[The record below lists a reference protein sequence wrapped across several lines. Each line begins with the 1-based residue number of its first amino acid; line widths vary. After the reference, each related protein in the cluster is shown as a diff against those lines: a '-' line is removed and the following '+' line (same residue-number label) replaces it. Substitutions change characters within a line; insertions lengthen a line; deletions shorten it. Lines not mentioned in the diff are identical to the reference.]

1 MTTQMPCPQYR
12 YENDELMCE
21 KVPLSAL
28 AEKFGTPLYVYSK
41 SAVLDAF
48 NVYQTI
54 LQDTP
59 HLVCYALKANANLAI
74 IELLAQAGAGFD
86 IVSGGELARVLAAG
100 GDPHKVIYSGVGK
113 TAKEIAFA
121 LENEIHCF
129 NVESIPELDR
139 IQEVAAS
146 LNKIAPISVR
156 VNPNVDAKTHPYIST
171 GLKNNKFGV
180 AYEDCVALYQRAQSL
195 PNIKITGIDCHIGSQ
210 ITQASPYLD
219 AADKILD
226 LVEKLHNQGIHLEHI
241 DFGGGIGVRY
251 EDTDT
256 PIDMKHLILS
266 LKEKLHA
273 RGFGHLTMVFEP
285 GRSII
290 ANAGCLLM
298 QTQYIKK
305 TDVKNFLITDA
316 SMAEMARPS
325 LYEAWMP
332 VYETTKHSDR
342 EMQTFEVVGPVCE
355 SSDWLAKDRQLA
367 VEVGDYLAMMV
378 AGAYGMSMA
387 SNYNARP
394 RPAELMIDGE
404 MVHVIRE
411 RETIESLWRN
421 EHLLMKH

>member
-41 SAVLDAF
+41 SAVLGAF

-195 PNIKITGIDCHIGSQ
+195 PNIKVTGIDCHIGSQ

-305 TDVKNFLITDA
+305 TDMKNFLITDA
-316 SMAEMARPS
+316 SMAEMARPA

-404 MVHVIRE
+404 MIHVIRE

>member
-1 MTTQMPCPQYR
+1 MTTQMPSPQYR

-21 KVPLSAL
+21 EVLLSTL
-28 AEKFGTPLYVYSK
+28 AEQFGTPLYVYSK
-41 SAVLDAF
+41 SAILDAF

-54 LQDTP
+54 LQETP

-100 GDPHKVIYSGVGK
+100 GDSHKVIYSGVGK

-146 LNKIAPISVR
+146 MNKIAPISVR
-156 VNPNVDAKTHPYIST
+156 INPNVDAKTHPYIST

-180 AYEDCVALYQRAQSL
+180 AYEDCVALYQKAQSL

-219 AADKILD
+219 ATDKILD
-226 LVEKLHNQGIHLEHI
+226 LVEALHNQGIELEHI

-251 EDTDT
+251 ETTDT

-305 TDVKNFLITDA
+305 TEVKNFLITDA
-316 SMAEMARPS
+316 SMAEMARPA
-325 LYEAWMP
+325 LYDAWMP
-332 VYETTKHSDR
+332 VYETSKRADR
-342 EMQTFEVVGPVCE
+342 ETQTYEVVGPVCE
-355 SSDWLAKDRQLA
+355 SSDWLAKERQLA
-367 VEVGDYLAMMV
+367 VDVGDYLAMMV

-404 MVHVIRE
+404 TVHVIRE
-411 RETIESLWRN
+411 RETVESLWSN
-421 EHLLMKH
+421 EHLLMKR

>member
-21 KVPLSAL
+21 KLPLSAL

-113 TAKEIAFA
+113 TAKEIACA

-180 AYEDCVALYQRAQSL
+180 TYEDCVALYQRAQSL

-285 GRSII
+285 GRSIV

-316 SMAEMARPS
+316 SMAEMARPA

>member
-1 MTTQMPCPQYR
+1 MTHMPCPQYR

-21 KVPLSAL
+21 KVSLSAL
-28 AEKFGTPLYVYSK
+28 AKEFGTPLYVYSK
-41 SAVLDAF
+41 SALLDAF
-48 NVYQTI
+48 NVYRTI

-100 GDPHKVIYSGVGK
+100 GNPHKVIYSGVGK
-113 TAKEIAFA
+113 TVKEIAFA
-121 LENEIHCF
+121 LEQEIHCF

-139 IQEVAAS
+139 IQSVAAS
-146 LNKIAPISVR
+146 MDKVAPISVR
-156 VNPNVDAKTHPYIST
+156 INPNVDAKTHPYIST

-180 AYEDCVALYQRAQSL
+180 AYEDSIELYKKAQAL
-195 PNIKITGIDCHIGSQ
+195 PNIRIVGIDCHIGSQ

-226 LVEKLHNQGIHLEHI
+226 LVEQLRVEGIELQHI

-251 EDTDT
+251 EDHDT
-256 PIDMKHLILS
+256 LIDMQHLILS
-266 LKEKLHA
+266 LKEKLHT
-273 RGFGHLTMVFEP
+273 RGLGHLTMIFEP
-285 GRSII
+285 GRSIV

-298 QTQYIKK
+298 QAQYIKK
-305 TDVKNFLITDA
+305 TEVKNFLITDA
-316 SMAEMARPS
+316 SMAEMARPA

-332 VYETTKHSDR
+332 VYETSMRSDR
-342 EMQTFEVVGPVCE
+342 EPQTYEIVGPVCE

-394 RPAELMIDGE
+394 RPAEIMIDE
-404 MVHVIRE
+404 QATNVIRE
-411 RETIESLWRN
+411 RETIESLWCN
-421 EHLLMKH
+421 ERLLGKR

>member
-21 KVPLSAL
+21 EVLLSPL
-28 AEKFGTPLYVYSK
+28 AEQFGTPLYVYSK
-41 SAVLDAF
+41 SAILDAF

-146 LNKIAPISVR
+146 MNKIAPISVR
-156 VNPNVDAKTHPYIST
+156 INPNVDAKTHPYIST

-180 AYEDCVALYQRAQSL
+180 AYEDCVALYQKAQSL

-219 AADKILD
+219 ATDKILD
-226 LVEKLHNQGIHLEHI
+226 LVEALHNQGIELEHI

-251 EDTDT
+251 ETTDT

-305 TDVKNFLITDA
+305 TEVKNFLITDA
-316 SMAEMARPS
+316 SMAEMARPA
-325 LYEAWMP
+325 LYDAWMP
-332 VYETTKHSDR
+332 VYETSKRADR
-342 EMQTFEVVGPVCE
+342 ETQTYEVVGPVCE
-355 SSDWLAKDRQLA
+355 SSDWLAKERQLA
-367 VEVGDYLAMMV
+367 VDVGDYLAMMV

-404 MVHVIRE
+404 TVHVIRE
-411 RETIESLWRN
+411 RETVESLWSN
-421 EHLLMKH
+421 EHLLMKR

>member
-21 KVPLSAL
+21 MVPLSAL
-28 AEKFGTPLYVYSK
+28 AEKFGTPLYIYSK

-195 PNIKITGIDCHIGSQ
+195 PNIKVTGIDCHIGSQ

-316 SMAEMARPS
+316 SMAEMARPA

>member
-1 MTTQMPCPQYR
+1 MPCPQYR

-285 GRSII
+285 GRSIV

-316 SMAEMARPS
+316 SMAEMARPA

>member
-21 KVPLSAL
+21 KVPLSVL
-28 AEKFGTPLYVYSK
+28 ADKFGTPLYVYSK

-285 GRSII
+285 GRSIV

-316 SMAEMARPS
+316 SMAEMARPA

>member
-195 PNIKITGIDCHIGSQ
+195 PNIKLTGIDCHIGSQ

-316 SMAEMARPS
+316 SMAEMARPA

>member
-54 LQDTP
+54 LQNTP

-113 TAKEIAFA
+113 TAKEITFA

-285 GRSII
+285 GRSIV

-316 SMAEMARPS
+316 SMAEMARPA

>member
-1 MTTQMPCPQYR
+1 MTHMPCPQYR

-21 KVPLSAL
+21 KVSLSAL
-28 AEKFGTPLYVYSK
+28 AKEFGTPLYVYSK
-41 SAVLDAF
+41 SALLDAF

-86 IVSGGELARVLAAG
+86 IVSGGELSRVLAAG
-100 GDPHKVIYSGVGK
+100 GNPHKVIYSGVGK
-113 TAKEIAFA
+113 TVKEIAFA
-121 LENEIHCF
+121 LEQEIHCF

-139 IQEVAAS
+139 IQSVAAS
-146 LNKIAPISVR
+146 MDKVAPISVR
-156 VNPNVDAKTHPYIST
+156 INPNVDAKTHPYIST

-180 AYEDCVALYQRAQSL
+180 AYEDSIELYKKAQAL
-195 PNIKITGIDCHIGSQ
+195 PNIRIVGIDCHIGSQ

-226 LVEKLHNQGIHLEHI
+226 LVEQLRVEGIELQHI

-251 EDTDT
+251 EDHDT
-256 PIDMKHLILS
+256 LIDMQHLILS

-273 RGFGHLTMVFEP
+273 RGLAHLTMIFEP
-285 GRSII
+285 GRSIV

-305 TDVKNFLITDA
+305 TEVKNFLITDA
-316 SMAEMARPS
+316 SMAEMARPA

-332 VYETTKHSDR
+332 VYETSMRSDR
-342 EMQTFEVVGPVCE
+342 EPQTYEIVGPVCE

-394 RPAELMIDGE
+394 RPAEIMIDE
-404 MVHVIRE
+404 QATHVIRE
-411 RETIESLWRN
+411 RETIESLWCN
-421 EHLLMKH
+421 ERLLGKR

>member
-251 EDTDT
+251 EGTDT

-285 GRSII
+285 GRSIV

-316 SMAEMARPS
+316 SMAEMARPA

>member
-195 PNIKITGIDCHIGSQ
+195 PNIKVTGIDCHIGSQ

-316 SMAEMARPS
+316 SMAEMARPA

-404 MVHVIRE
+404 MVLVIRE

>member
-1 MTTQMPCPQYR
+1 MTSLMPCSQYR

-21 KVPLSAL
+21 SVSLSAL
-28 AEKFGTPLYVYSK
+28 AKQFGTPLYVYSK
-41 SAVLDAF
+41 SAILDAF

-54 LQDTP
+54 LRDTP
-59 HLVCYALKANANLAI
+59 HMVCYALKANANLAI

-100 GDPHKVIYSGVGK
+100 GNPQKVIYSGVGK

-121 LENEIHCF
+121 LEHDIHCF

-139 IQEVAAS
+139 IQEVAAGMG
-146 LNKIAPISVR
+146 KVAPISVR
-156 VNPNVDAKTHPYIST
+156 INPNVDAKTHPYIST

-180 AYEDCVALYQRAQSL
+180 AYDDCVALYQKARTL

-226 LVEKLHNQGIHLEHI
+226 LVEKLQAEGIELEHI

-251 EDTDT
+251 EESDT
-256 PIDMKHLILS
+256 PIDMQHLILA
-266 LKEKLHA
+266 LKDKLHA

-290 ANAGCLLM
+290 ANSGCLLM
-298 QTQYIKK
+298 QTQYIKQ
-305 TDVKNFLITDA
+305 TEVKNFLITDA
-316 SMAEMARPS
+316 SMAEMARPA

-332 VYETTKHSDR
+332 IYETTKHADR
-342 EMQTFEVVGPVCE
+342 PSQIYEVVGPVCE
-355 SSDWLAKDRQLA
+355 SSDWLGKERPLA

-394 RPAELMIDGE
+394 RPAEIMIDNE
-404 MVHVIRE
+404 TAHVIRE
-411 RETIESLWRN
+411 RETIESLWSN
-421 EHLLMKH
+421 EHLLLKR

>member
-54 LQDTP
+54 LQNTP

-100 GDPHKVIYSGVGK
+100 GDPHNVIYSGVGK

-285 GRSII
+285 GRSIV

-316 SMAEMARPS
+316 SMAEMARPA

>member
-195 PNIKITGIDCHIGSQ
+195 PNIKVTGIDCHIGSQ

-316 SMAEMARPS
+316 SMAEMARPA

>member
-1 MTTQMPCPQYR
+1 MTHMPCPQYR

-21 KVPLSAL
+21 KVSLSAL
-28 AEKFGTPLYVYSK
+28 AKEFGTPLYVYSK
-41 SAVLDAF
+41 SALLDAF

-74 IELLAQAGAGFD
+74 IELLARAGAGFD

-100 GDPHKVIYSGVGK
+100 GNPHKVIYSGVGK
-113 TAKEIAFA
+113 TVKEIAFA
-121 LENEIHCF
+121 LEQEIHCF

-139 IQEVAAS
+139 IQSVAAS
-146 LNKIAPISVR
+146 MDKVAPISVR
-156 VNPNVDAKTHPYIST
+156 INPNVDAKTHPYIST

-180 AYEDCVALYQRAQSL
+180 AYEDSIELYKKAQAL
-195 PNIKITGIDCHIGSQ
+195 PNIRIVGIDCHIGSQ

-226 LVEKLHNQGIHLEHI
+226 LVEQLRVEGIELQHI

-251 EDTDT
+251 EDHDT
-256 PIDMKHLILS
+256 LIDMQHLILS

-273 RGFGHLTMVFEP
+273 RGLAHLTMIFEP
-285 GRSII
+285 GRSIV

-305 TDVKNFLITDA
+305 TEVKNFLITDA
-316 SMAEMARPS
+316 SMAEMARPA

-332 VYETTKHSDR
+332 VYETSMRSDR
-342 EMQTFEVVGPVCE
+342 EPQTYEIVGPVCE

-394 RPAELMIDGE
+394 RPAEIMIDGQAT
-404 MVHVIRE
+404 HVIRE
-411 RETIESLWRN
+411 RETIESLWCN
-421 EHLLMKH
+421 ERLLGKR

>member
-1 MTTQMPCPQYR
+1 MTHMPCPQYR

-21 KVPLSAL
+21 KVSLSAL
-28 AEKFGTPLYVYSK
+28 AKEFGTPLYVYSK
-41 SAVLDAF
+41 SALLDAF

-100 GDPHKVIYSGVGK
+100 GNPHKVIYSGVGK
-113 TAKEIAFA
+113 TVKEIAFA
-121 LENEIHCF
+121 LEQEIHCF

-139 IQEVAAS
+139 IQSVAAS
-146 LNKIAPISVR
+146 MDKVAPISVR
-156 VNPNVDAKTHPYIST
+156 INPNVDAKTHPYIST

-180 AYEDCVALYQRAQSL
+180 AYEDSIELYKKAQAL
-195 PNIKITGIDCHIGSQ
+195 PNIRIVGIDCHIGSQ

-226 LVEKLHNQGIHLEHI
+226 LVEQLRVEGIELQHI

-251 EDTDT
+251 EDHDT
-256 PIDMKHLILS
+256 LIDMQHLILS

-273 RGFGHLTMVFEP
+273 RGLDHLTMIFEP
-285 GRSII
+285 GRSIV

-305 TDVKNFLITDA
+305 TEVKNFLITDA
-316 SMAEMARPS
+316 SMAEMARPA

-332 VYETTKHSDR
+332 VYETSMRSDR
-342 EMQTFEVVGPVCE
+342 EPQTYEIVGPVCE

-394 RPAELMIDGE
+394 RPAEIMIDE
-404 MVHVIRE
+404 QVTHVIRE
-411 RETIESLWRN
+411 RETIESLWCN
-421 EHLLMKH
+421 ERLLGKR

>member
-1 MTTQMPCPQYR
+1 MTHMPCPQYR

-21 KVPLSAL
+21 KVSLSAL
-28 AEKFGTPLYVYSK
+28 AKEFGTPLYVYSK
-41 SAVLDAF
+41 SALLDAF

-100 GDPHKVIYSGVGK
+100 GNPHKVIYSGVGK
-113 TAKEIAFA
+113 TVKEIAFA
-121 LENEIHCF
+121 LEQEIHCF

-139 IQEVAAS
+139 IQSVAAS
-146 LNKIAPISVR
+146 MDKVAPISVR
-156 VNPNVDAKTHPYIST
+156 INPNVDAKTHPYIST

-180 AYEDCVALYQRAQSL
+180 AYEDSIELYKKAQAL
-195 PNIKITGIDCHIGSQ
+195 PNIRIVGIDCHIGSQ

-226 LVEKLHNQGIHLEHI
+226 LVEQLRVEGIELQHI

-251 EDTDT
+251 EDHDT
-256 PIDMKHLILS
+256 LIDMQHLILS

-273 RGFGHLTMVFEP
+273 RGLAHLTMIFEP
-285 GRSII
+285 GRSIV

-305 TDVKNFLITDA
+305 TEVKNFLITDA
-316 SMAEMARPS
+316 SMAEMARPA

-332 VYETTKHSDR
+332 VYETSMRSDR
-342 EMQTFEVVGPVCE
+342 EPQTYEIVGPVCE

-394 RPAELMIDGE
+394 RPAEIMIDE
-404 MVHVIRE
+404 QATHVIRE
-411 RETIESLWRN
+411 RETIESLWCN
-421 EHLLMKH
+421 ERLLGKR

>member
-48 NVYQTI
+48 NVYQAI

-219 AADKILD
+219 TADKILD

-285 GRSII
+285 GRSIV

-316 SMAEMARPS
+316 SMAEMARPA

>member
-1 MTTQMPCPQYR
+1 MPCSQYR

-21 KVPLSAL
+21 KIPLSSL
-28 AEKFGTPLYVYSK
+28 AEQFGTPLYVYSR
-41 SAVLDAF
+41 SAILDAF
-48 NVYQTI
+48 NIYQTI
-54 LQDTP
+54 LRDTP
-59 HLVCYALKANANLAI
+59 HMVCYALKANANLAI
-74 IELLAQAGAGFD
+74 IELLAQAGSGFD

-100 GDPHKVIYSGVGK
+100 GDPRKVIYSGVGK

-121 LENEIHCF
+121 LENNIHCF
-129 NVESIPELDR
+129 NIESIPELDR

-146 LNKIAPISVR
+146 MNKVAPISVR
-156 VNPNVDAKTHPYIST
+156 INPNVDAKTHPYIST

-180 AYEDCVALYQRAQSL
+180 AYDDCVSLYKKAQTL

-226 LVEKLHNQGIHLEHI
+226 LVEKLRIEGIELEHI

-251 EDTDT
+251 ESGDDT
-256 PIDMKHLILS
+256 IDMEHLILS
-266 LKEKLHA
+266 LKDKIHA
-273 RGFGHLTMVFEP
+273 RGFGHLTMIFEP

-298 QTQYIKK
+298 QTQFVKK
-305 TDVKNFLITDA
+305 TEVKNFLITDA
-316 SMAEMARPS
+316 SMAEMIRPA

-332 VYETTKHSDR
+332 IYETTKHTDLPK
-342 EMQTFEVVGPVCE
+342 QTFEVVGPVCE
-355 SSDWLAKDRQLA
+355 SSDWLGKDRELA
-367 VEVGDYLAMMV
+367 VNVGDYLAMMV

-394 RPAELMIDGE
+394 RPAEIMVDGQV
-404 MVHVIRE
+404 VHVIRE
-411 RETIESLWRN
+411 RESVESLWAN
-421 EHLLMKH
+421 ERLTMKH

>member
-121 LENEIHCF
+121 LENEIYCF

-251 EDTDT
+251 EDADT

-316 SMAEMARPS
+316 SMAEMARPA

>member
-195 PNIKITGIDCHIGSQ
+195 PNIKLTGIDCHIGSQ

-285 GRSII
+285 GRSIV

-316 SMAEMARPS
+316 SMAEMARPA

>member
-1 MTTQMPCPQYR
+1 MTHMPCPQYR

-21 KVPLSAL
+21 KVSLSAL
-28 AEKFGTPLYVYSK
+28 AKEFGTPLYVYSK
-41 SAVLDAF
+41 SALLDAF

-100 GDPHKVIYSGVGK
+100 GNPHKVIYSGVGK
-113 TAKEIAFA
+113 TVKEIAFA
-121 LENEIHCF
+121 LEQEIHCF

-139 IQEVAAS
+139 IQSVAAS
-146 LNKIAPISVR
+146 MDKVAPISVR
-156 VNPNVDAKTHPYIST
+156 INPNVDAKTHPYIST

-180 AYEDCVALYQRAQSL
+180 AYEDSIELYKKAQAL
-195 PNIKITGIDCHIGSQ
+195 PNIRIVGIDCHIGSQ

-226 LVEKLHNQGIHLEHI
+226 LVEQLRVEGIELQHI

-251 EDTDT
+251 EDHDT
-256 PIDMKHLILS
+256 LIDMQHLILS

-273 RGFGHLTMVFEP
+273 RGLAHLTMIFEP
-285 GRSII
+285 GRSIV

-305 TDVKNFLITDA
+305 TEVKNFLITDA
-316 SMAEMARPS
+316 SMAEMARPA

-332 VYETTKHSDR
+332 VYETSMRSDR
-342 EMQTFEVVGPVCE
+342 EPQTYEIVGPVCE

-394 RPAELMIDGE
+394 RPAEIMIDGQAT
-404 MVHVIRE
+404 HVIRE
-411 RETIESLWRN
+411 RETIESLWCN
-421 EHLLMKH
+421 ERLLGKR

>member
-1 MTTQMPCPQYR
+1 MTHMPCPQYR

-21 KVPLSAL
+21 KVSLSAL
-28 AEKFGTPLYVYSK
+28 AKEFGTPLYVYSK
-41 SAVLDAF
+41 SALLDAF

-59 HLVCYALKANANLAI
+59 HLVCYALKANSNLAI

-100 GDPHKVIYSGVGK
+100 GNPHKVIYSGVGK
-113 TAKEIAFA
+113 TVKEIAFA
-121 LENEIHCF
+121 LEQEIHCF

-139 IQEVAAS
+139 IQSVAAS
-146 LNKIAPISVR
+146 MDKVAPISVR
-156 VNPNVDAKTHPYIST
+156 INPNVDAKTHPYIST

-180 AYEDCVALYQRAQSL
+180 AYEDSIELYKKAQAL
-195 PNIKITGIDCHIGSQ
+195 PNIRIVGIDCHIGSQ

-226 LVEKLHNQGIHLEHI
+226 LVEQLRVEGIELQHI

-251 EDTDT
+251 EDRDT
-256 PIDMKHLILS
+256 LIDMEHLILS
-266 LKEKLHA
+266 LKEKLHT
-273 RGFGHLTMVFEP
+273 RGLGHLTMIFEP
-285 GRSII
+285 GRSIV

-298 QTQYIKK
+298 QAQYIKK
-305 TDVKNFLITDA
+305 TEVKNFLITDA
-316 SMAEMARPS
+316 SMAEMARPA

-332 VYETTKHSDR
+332 VYETSKRSDC
-342 EMQTFEVVGPVCE
+342 EPQTYEIVGPVCE

-394 RPAELMIDGE
+394 RPAEIMIDE
-404 MVHVIRE
+404 QATNVIRE
-411 RETIESLWRN
+411 RETIESLWCN
-421 EHLLMKH
+421 ERLLGKR

>member
-1 MTTQMPCPQYR
+1 MTHMPCPQYR

-21 KVPLSAL
+21 KVSLSAL
-28 AEKFGTPLYVYSK
+28 AKEFGTPLYVYSK
-41 SAVLDAF
+41 SALLDAF

-59 HLVCYALKANANLAI
+59 HLVCYALKANSNLAI

-100 GDPHKVIYSGVGK
+100 GNPHKVIYSGVGK
-113 TAKEIAFA
+113 TVKEIAFA
-121 LENEIHCF
+121 LEQEIHCF

-139 IQEVAAS
+139 IQSVAAS
-146 LNKIAPISVR
+146 MDKVAPISVR
-156 VNPNVDAKTHPYIST
+156 INPNVDAKTHPYIST

-180 AYEDCVALYQRAQSL
+180 AYEDSIELYKKAQAL
-195 PNIKITGIDCHIGSQ
+195 PNIRIVGIDCHIGSQ

-226 LVEKLHNQGIHLEHI
+226 LVEQLRVEGIELQHI

-251 EDTDT
+251 EDHDT
-256 PIDMKHLILS
+256 LIDMQHLILS

-273 RGFGHLTMVFEP
+273 RGLAHLTMIFEP
-285 GRSII
+285 GRSIV

-305 TDVKNFLITDA
+305 TEVKNFLITDA
-316 SMAEMARPS
+316 SMAEMARPA

-332 VYETTKHSDR
+332 VYETSMRSDR
-342 EMQTFEVVGPVCE
+342 EPQTYEIVGPVCE

-394 RPAELMIDGE
+394 RPAEIMIDGQAT
-404 MVHVIRE
+404 HVIRE
-411 RETIESLWRN
+411 RETIESLWCN
-421 EHLLMKH
+421 ERLLGKR

>member
-1 MTTQMPCPQYR
+1 MPCPQYR

-195 PNIKITGIDCHIGSQ
+195 PNIKVTGIDCHIGSQ

-316 SMAEMARPS
+316 SMAEMARPA

>member
-285 GRSII
+285 GRSIV

-316 SMAEMARPS
+316 SMAEMARPA

>member
-156 VNPNVDAKTHPYIST
+156 VNPNVDAKTHPYISP

-316 SMAEMARPS
+316 SMAEMARPA

>member
-41 SAVLDAF
+41 SAVLGAF

-195 PNIKITGIDCHIGSQ
+195 PNIKVTGIDCHIGSQ

-266 LKEKLHA
+266 LKEKLHG

-305 TDVKNFLITDA
+305 TDMKNFLITDA
-316 SMAEMARPS
+316 SMAEMARPA

-404 MVHVIRE
+404 TIHVIRE
-411 RETIESLWRN
+411 RETVESLWRN

>member
-21 KVPLSAL
+21 MVPLSAL
-28 AEKFGTPLYVYSK
+28 AEKFGTPLYIYSK

-195 PNIKITGIDCHIGSQ
+195 PNIKVTGIDCHIGSQ

-285 GRSII
+285 GRSIV

-316 SMAEMARPS
+316 SMAEMARPA

>member
-316 SMAEMARPS
+316 SMAEMARPA

>member
-195 PNIKITGIDCHIGSQ
+195 PNIKVTGIDCHIGSQ

-316 SMAEMARPS
+316 SMAEMARPA

-367 VEVGDYLAMMV
+367 VKVGDYLAMMV

>member
-1 MTTQMPCPQYR
+1 
-12 YENDELMCE
+12 
-21 KVPLSAL
+21 
-28 AEKFGTPLYVYSK
+28 
-41 SAVLDAF
+41 
-48 NVYQTI
+48 
-54 LQDTP
+54 
-59 HLVCYALKANANLAI
+59 
-74 IELLAQAGAGFD
+74 
-86 IVSGGELARVLAAG
+86 
-100 GDPHKVIYSGVGK
+100 
-113 TAKEIAFA
+113 
-121 LENEIHCF
+121 
-129 NVESIPELDR
+129 
-139 IQEVAAS
+139 
-146 LNKIAPISVR
+146 
-156 VNPNVDAKTHPYIST
+156 
-171 GLKNNKFGV
+171 
-180 AYEDCVALYQRAQSL
+180 
-195 PNIKITGIDCHIGSQ
+195 
-210 ITQASPYLD
+210 
-219 AADKILD
+219 
-226 LVEKLHNQGIHLEHI
+226 
-241 DFGGGIGVRY
+241 
-251 EDTDT
+251 
-256 PIDMKHLILS
+256 
-266 LKEKLHA
+266 KEKLHA

-285 GRSII
+285 GRSIV

-316 SMAEMARPS
+316 SMAEMARPA

>member
-195 PNIKITGIDCHIGSQ
+195 PNIKVTGIDCHIGSQ

-285 GRSII
+285 GRSIV

-316 SMAEMARPS
+316 SMAEMARPA